1 MRWRLRVSLS
11 LGIFLGLA
19 GMVQAAE
26 VRFVGKV
33 EHKGSEAVGFRLE
46 GEINDTDSASVKV
59 ALANVGISNDGEV
72 WPRIV
77 VELNSSGGSYQSGLD
92 LALLFR
98 RLGLATVVRSGDH
111 CFSACAL
118 AFLGG
123 TQRATD
129 PTPAPED
136 GPIPDQLP
144 DRSIARDALLG
155 FHAPYLALSGSSY
168 TADNVSEAYTA
179 AVLAISRFIAIADHL
194 YVSTAELPKL
204 LKPTR
209 DDLYMA
215 DNVDAV
221 RFLGIDYIDYAL
233 QIRDLKGIT
242 PSMILNACVNRYYHL
257 RGRSSLAGYGMAASV
272 REEFVEGSKLLEN
285 GEEKEVFGVRRIK
298 YGERPTNMVFTPIA
312 KTDDGRSFVWCLF
325 GPGGS
330 DATTIYKPA
339 GTVEELFA
347 ELRNGRGQWW
357 EFSSS
362 QTTMKISHTDPI
374 ETMMRVLDMVPPET
388 KLNDVGKI
396 VEQYQA
402 DEMNIPS
409 P

>member
-1 MRWRLRVSLS
+1 M
-11 LGIFLGLA
+11 A
-19 GMVQAAE
+19 QAAE

-33 EHKGSEAVGFRLE
+33 EHKGSEAVAFRLE
-46 GEINDTDSASVKV
+46 GEIDDTDSAGVKA
-59 ALANVGISNDGEV
+59 ALAKAGIANDGEV
-72 WPRIV
+72 GPSIV
-77 VELNSSGGSYQSGLD
+77 VELDSSGGSYQSGLD

-98 RLGLATVVRSGDH
+98 RLGLATVVKSGDH

-129 PTPAPED
+129 PTPASDD

-144 DRSIARDALLG
+144 DRSIERDAQLG
-155 FHAPYLALSGSSY
+155 FHAPYLALNGSAY

-179 AVLAISRFIAIADHL
+179 AVLGISRFIAIADHL

-221 RFLGIDYIDYAL
+221 RFLGIDYTDYSL
-233 QIRDLKGIT
+233 QIRDLHGIT
-242 PSMILNACVNRYYHL
+242 PSMVLNACVNRYYHL
-257 RGRSSLAGYGMAASV
+257 RGRSSLLGYGMAASV

-285 GEEKEVFGVRRIK
+285 GEEKQVFGSRRIK
-298 YGERPTNMVFTPIA
+298 YGEGSTNVVFTPIA

-325 GPGGS
+325 GPVGA
-330 DATTIYKPA
+330 DATTLYKPA

-347 ELRNGRGQWW
+347 ELKSGRGQWW
-357 EFSSS
+357 EFYSS
-362 QTTMKISHTDPI
+362 QTTIKFGRSDTI
-374 ETMMRVLDMVPPET
+374 ESMMRVLDMAPPET
-388 KLNDVGKI
+388 KLANVGQT

-402 DEMNIPS
+402 TEPILPQH
-409 P
+409 

>member
-1 MRWRLRVSLS
+1 
-11 LGIFLGLA
+11 
-19 GMVQAAE
+19 MVQAAE
-26 VRFVGKV
+26 VTFVGQV
-33 EHKGSEAVGFRLE
+33 EHKGSEAVGFRLD
-46 GEINDTDSASVKV
+46 GEIADTDAASVKA
-59 ALANVGISNDGEV
+59 ALAKAAISNDGEV
-72 WPRIV
+72 WQRIV

-98 RLGLATVVRSGDH
+98 RLGLATVVKSGDH

-123 TQRATD
+123 TQQATD

-144 DRSIARDALLG
+144 DRSIERDALLG

-179 AVLAISRFIAIADHL
+179 AVLGISRFIAIADHL

-221 RFLGIDYIDYAL
+221 RFLGIDYTDYTL
-233 QIRDLKGIT
+233 KIRDLKGIT

-257 RGRSSLAGYGMAASV
+257 QGRSSLAGYGTAASV
-272 REEFVEGSKLLEN
+272 REEFIEGSKLLEN
-285 GEEKEVFGVRRIK
+285 GEEKQAFGVRRIK
-298 YGERPTNMVFTPIA
+298 YGEHLTNVVFTPIA

-325 GPGGS
+325 GPVGP
-330 DATTIYKPA
+330 DATTLYRPA

-362 QTTMKISHTDPI
+362 QTTMKIGHTDTI
-374 ETMMRVLDMVPPET
+374 ETMIRVLDMVPPET
-388 KLNDVGKI
+388 KLTDVVKI
-396 VEQYQA
+396 VGQYQA
-402 DEMNIPS
+402 DEMTAPS

>member
-1 MRWRLRVSLS
+1 M
-11 LGIFLGLA
+11 
-19 GMVQAAE
+19 
-26 VRFVGKV
+26 
-33 EHKGSEAVGFRLE
+33 GFRLD
-46 GEINDTDSASVKV
+46 GEIADTDSASVKA
-59 ALANVGISNDGEV
+59 ALANAAISNDGEV

-98 RLGLATVVRSGDH
+98 RLGLATVVKSGDH

-123 TQRATD
+123 TQQATD

-144 DRSIARDALLG
+144 DRSIERDALLG

-179 AVLAISRFIAIADHL
+179 AVLGISRFIAIADHL

-209 DDLYMA
+209 DDLYIA

-221 RFLGIDYIDYAL
+221 RFLGIDYTDYTL

-285 GEEKEVFGVRRIK
+285 GEEKQVFGVRRIK
-298 YGERPTNMVFTPIA
+298 YGERSTNVVFTPIA

-325 GPGGS
+325 GPVGPN
-330 DATTIYKPA
+330 ATTLYKPA

-347 ELRNGRGQWW
+347 ELKGGRGQWW

-362 QTTMKISHTDPI
+362 QTTIKIGHTDTI

-388 KLNDVGKI
+388 KLDDVGKI
-396 VEQYQA
+396 VGQYQA

>member
-1 MRWRLRVSLS
+1 MGCRLRAWLS
-11 LGIFLGLA
+11 LGICLCLTE
-19 GMVQAAE
+19 MVQAAD
-26 VRFVGKV
+26 VKFVGKV
-33 EHKGSEAVGFRLE
+33 EHEGSEAIAFRLE
-46 GEINDTDSASVKV
+46 GEINDTDPAGVKA
-59 ALANVGISNDGEV
+59 ALAKARIGNDGEV
-72 WPRIV
+72 WPSIV
-77 VELNSSGGSYQSGLD
+77 VELDSSGGSYQSGLD

-98 RLGLATVVRSGDH
+98 RLGLATVVKSGDH

-129 PTPAPED
+129 PTPASDD

-144 DRSIARDALLG
+144 DRSIERDAQLG
-155 FHAPYLALSGSSY
+155 FHAPYLALSGSAY

-179 AVLAISRFIAIADHL
+179 AVLGISRFIAIADHL

-221 RFLGIDYIDYAL
+221 RFLGIDYTDNTQ
-233 QIRDLKGIT
+233 QIRNLHGIT
-242 PSMILNACVNRYYHL
+242 PTMVLNACVNRYYHL
-257 RGRSSLAGYGMAASV
+257 RGRSSLLGYGTAASV
-272 REEFVEGSKLLEN
+272 REEFIEGSKLLEN
-285 GEEKEVFGVRRIK
+285 GEEKQVFGIRRVK
-298 YGERPTNMVFTPIA
+298 YGEGSTNVAFTPIA

-325 GPGGS
+325 GPIGA

-347 ELRNGRGQWW
+347 ELKNGQGQWW

-362 QTTMKISHTDPI
+362 ATSMRIGRSDAMVS
-374 ETMMRVLDMVPPET
+374 MMRVFDMAPPET
-388 KLNDVGKI
+388 KLADVGQTM
-396 VEQYQA
+396 EQYRVNEPILPQR
-402 DEMNIPS
+402 
-409 P
+409 